1 MTKHIFQN
9 LLLLVGLVVLIVAFH
24 IFSVNTLKGYVD
36 DLCEQGENMID
47 MVNEEQYEEAIVEAK
62 KLKKQW
68 EKNGR
73 KLCFFVDHDD
83 VETIG
88 HMIAKVQS
96 DFREETWSLAVTE
109 MEEIMAKAK
118 DMYSK
123 GIFKKS
129 AVDYFGR
136 SHKQS

>member
-118 DMYSK
+118 DMYK
-123 GIFKKS
+123 RETLTLENIF
-129 AVDYFGR
+129 
-136 SHKQS
+136 